1 MVAEKKENSNDK
13 EITKEQDGADQR
25 YLPRWAV
32 SNRVLYQLE
41 NDEKT
46 HESSSRDI
54 SCTGACFTT
63 PSNLPL
69 NQKVI
74 MKIYLSSDTPVKVE
88 GQVIWN
94 KSVNGGENLVG
105 VTFSNTS
112 QAVQDLILKHA
123 FEIKKE
129 DMIKYWFQGWNNKQS
144 S

>member
-1 MVAEKKENSNDK
+1 MAAEKQENTEDNKLAKD
-13 EITKEQDGADQR
+13 QGPDQR

-46 HESSSRDI
+46 HESNSRDI

-63 PSNLPL
+63 PVNLPL
-69 NQKVI
+69 NKKVK
-74 MKIYLSSDTPVKVE
+74 MKIYLSDDTSVKVE

-105 VTFSNTS
+105 VTFYNTS
-112 QAVQDLILKHA
+112 QTVQELILKHA
-123 FEIKKE
+123 FEIRKE

-144 S
+144 P